1 MIYHAQKKKKKKET
15 IEEAHNAQDVNRTSE
30 RNGSMSKTRVFGVS
44 DNYKYP
50 NKRNILISM

>member
-1 MIYHAQKKKKKKET
+1 MIYHAQKKKTKT
-15 IEEAHNAQDVNRTSE
+15 IDEAHNAQDVNRTSE